1 VCPHSRAPY
10 YRCKGHRPKNKNLS
24 WVRIPMKMV
33 SVAVITVDNAVFGF
47 TDYLFTMIFSDR
59 PLINF
64 GARKIVKKIDKKM

>member
-1 VCPHSRAPY
+1 
-10 YRCKGHRPKNKNLS
+10 
-24 WVRIPMKMV
+24 MKMV